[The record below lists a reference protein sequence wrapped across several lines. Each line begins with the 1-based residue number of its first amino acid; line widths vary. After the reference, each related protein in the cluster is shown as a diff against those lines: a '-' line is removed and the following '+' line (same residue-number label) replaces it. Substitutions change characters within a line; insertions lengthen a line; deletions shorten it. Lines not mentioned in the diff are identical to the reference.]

1 MKIVRFREAGKT
13 QYGVLEGT
21 QVVEYAGTPYGT
33 FTKARKRHALRQ
45 TVLLAPVVP
54 SKIVGVAFNYRE
66 RADEMACAVPE
77 EPGVFFKPL
86 SALCGPDDPIVFPS
100 QAPPGGLRG

>member
-1 MKIVRFREAGKT
+1 M
-13 QYGVLEGT
+13 
-21 QVVEYAGTPYGT
+21 
-33 FTKARKRHALRQ
+33 
-45 TVLLAPVVP
+45 LLAPVVP